1 MLRARLSGW
10 ANVYVGLASK
20 NSLVREPLLSRL
32 FRLARNSETVYTR
45 HANDQAVGG
54 VMGQRSLG
62 QWPQVRR
69 FASRAVRTTRAPT
82 DRSVLLLPCSRVTPL
97 AELGASRLARLSPRI

>member
-45 HANDQAVGG
+45 HANDQPVGG
-54 VMGQRSLG
+54 
-62 QWPQVRR
+62 
-69 FASRAVRTTRAPT
+69 
-82 DRSVLLLPCSRVTPL
+82 
-97 AELGASRLARLSPRI
+97 

>member
-20 NSLVREPLLSRL
+20 YVVESPLLSRL

-45 HANDQAVGG
+45 HANG
-54 VMGQRSLG
+54 
-62 QWPQVRR
+62 
-69 FASRAVRTTRAPT
+69 
-82 DRSVLLLPCSRVTPL
+82 
-97 AELGASRLARLSPRI
+97 

>member
-20 NSLVREPLLSRL
+20 QVGREPLLSRL

-45 HANDQAVGG
+45 HAND
-54 VMGQRSLG
+54 
-62 QWPQVRR
+62 
-69 FASRAVRTTRAPT
+69 
-82 DRSVLLLPCSRVTPL
+82 
-97 AELGASRLARLSPRI
+97 